1 MAWIFYILKH
11 LITPYSE
18 LNNQKKDLTMNW
30 TAYLSL
36 MLALLCFGLYSPVY
50 AKAYVLQSMNNV
62 DEAEFRSSEGNEFK
76 LIKLNRGC
84 RIQARYYLE
93 MENRVFNYTFLH
105 QPSMKQKLLH
115 ATQKTFRYHYKNG
128 EEGSL
133 AAVTDIYQHS
143 SEVYKVSDLE
153 VQNEFKKYSA
163 LFPITYLKQCN

>member
-1 MAWIFYILKH
+1 LAWIFYILKH

-62 DEAEFRSSEGNEFK
+62 DEAGFRSSEGNEFK

-163 LFPITYLKQCN
+163 LFPTTYLRQCN

>member
-1 MAWIFYILKH
+1 
-11 LITPYSE
+11 
-18 LNNQKKDLTMNW
+18 MNW

-50 AKAYVLQSMNNV
+50 AKAYVLQSMNNM

-163 LFPITYLKQCN
+163 LFPITYLNQCN